1 MKKWKEVLLFM
12 YGRGSWYGDPLAEV
26 EGLTEDQLF
35 WVPADNCLPIIWHVG
50 HIAHRERVHIGK
62 FLQALP
68 EPVVPP
74 AFRVFGGEWT
84 GIEQIK
90 SALSSVQELFAWVR
104 QVRQE
109 SISYISGLGEE
120 DFHSAAPTLQD
131 EMTVAHWLLNTAS
144 HTALHIGRIQLL
156 RAMLEG
162 RQEPPC

>member
-1 MKKWKEVLLFM
+1 MTKWKEVLLFM

-35 WVPADNCLPIIWHVG
+35 WQPGDNCLPIIWHVG

-68 EPVVPP
+68 EPVVP
-74 AFRVFGGEWT
+74 AQFKVFGAEWVPL
-84 GIEQIK
+84 EQIRN
-90 SALSSVQELFAWVR
+90 AVSSPAELFSWVR
-104 QVRQE
+104 EVRQG
-109 SISYISGLGEE
+109 SLSYISGLEEE

-131 EMTVAHWLLNTAS
+131 EMTVAHWLLNTAA

-156 RAMLEG
+156 RALLEG